1 MAPRSPR
8 PPRKKTR
15 EQNRTRT
22 LAELEDDLASARGQN
37 DHKAVSSLSQLRAK
51 LLGLLEVPPSE
62 PGTEA
67 IKATGDPLHDLLAK
81 TRRLLAQA
89 EARGSMVSA
98 ERLLKREQEI
108 LFDIQARDAEE
119 EARKRAHLSGDALVD
134 ELVAAVRSL
143 PDDVQARV
151 REAIGA

>member
-1 MAPRSPR
+1 MAPR

-15 EQNRTRT
+15 EQHRART
-22 LAELEDDLASARGQN
+22 LDELEEDLASARGSN
-37 DHKAVSSLSQLRAK
+37 DHKAVSSLSQLRAR
-51 LLGLLEVPPSE
+51 LLGLLDVPPSE
-62 PGTEA
+62 PGTQSV
-67 IKATGDPLHDLLAK
+67 KATGDPLHDLLAK

-89 EARGSMVSA
+89 ESRGSMVSA

-108 LFDIQARDAEE
+108 LFDIAARDAEE
-119 EARKRAHLSGDALVD
+119 AAKQRAHVSGETLVD
-134 ELVAAVRSL
+134 DLVAAIRSL